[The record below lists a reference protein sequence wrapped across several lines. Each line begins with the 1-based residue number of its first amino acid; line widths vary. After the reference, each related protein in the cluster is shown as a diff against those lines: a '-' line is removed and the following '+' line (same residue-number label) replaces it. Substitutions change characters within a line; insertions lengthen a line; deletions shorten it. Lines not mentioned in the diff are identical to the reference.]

1 MSRLTGTVDRSRGLI
16 VPWVAHDVDQKTLI
30 NAAYALPAE
39 ERPMNLR
46 IAAHFCLPLFVAV
59 LASVSGP
66 ESTLAE
72 TKIGFRQ
79 ITIVEPVAIQRGT
92 SQKMTLRSNFTL
104 DETYATFF
112 DRPGVTMTF
121 AEPEPKEAPRRG
133 RGSDGTPFNF
143 DVTASADALPGV
155 LELRVAT
162 KQAVSSVSHLMVT
175 DFPVVREDEKQA
187 NNDRASAM
195 PVTLPAAVCGRVE
208 RAEDVDFYSFDGKRG
223 QQITAN
229 LYAQRV
235 TQGIHGMVVRGP
247 LIYLMDGLLTLYGP
261 NGQVVAQNDNFIG
274 GDPFVSAEL
283 PEDGTYYVE
292 VRDSRYAGSGRYVYC
307 LELASQPHAHSVFPL
322 AVQQGSSAD
331 AVAIGHLLGDSAA
344 TQLTAAADEEPGIR
358 RQRLT
363 LASGETNPVEVLVS
377 DAPQIVA
384 TAEHDSIEHALSVEL
399 PVGIS
404 GRFDQEEAANVFSFT
419 AQKDQW
425 FEFEVTSH
433 RLGLPLDAVLEV
445 LNSDG
450 KLVIES
456 DDGTQ
461 TKDPKLHWKAPSD
474 GTFYLTIRDLHGRGG
489 ERFLY
494 HLSMKRGEPDFDVAG
509 EYYYAQLAPGT
520 QMIWFAKVSRLN
532 GYDGPVDIFVE
543 NLPPAVTAEPVT
555 IPTGMTHCGI
565 VLSAAPDAEIN
576 ASLVRVGGR
585 ATIKTTAGDD
595 REVLHYGRV
604 TCEQQGSGGGQ
615 ARWPINTQLVG
626 VTKPLDLLKVEAE
639 PREVTLKPGEK
650 AEIKVSIERQDGF
663 TDPVTLAMSF
673 DYFTTK
679 FGEQLP
685 PGVTVGKASKLRLAG
700 KTLEGTVVLEAS
712 DEALAVEKLPVAVL
726 ARVSITF
733 SITTNYA
740 SNPIFLTVAA
750 EK

>member
-1 MSRLTGTVDRSRGLI
+1 
-16 VPWVAHDVDQKTLI
+16 
-30 NAAYALPAE
+30 
-39 ERPMNLR
+39 MNLR
-46 IAAHFCLPLFVAV
+46 FAAHFCLPLLVAL
-59 LASVSGP
+59 LASVSGSV
-66 ESTLAE
+66 STLAE

-104 DETYATFF
+104 NETYATFF

-121 AEPEPKEAPRRG
+121 AETEPKDAPRSG

-155 LELRVAT
+155 RELRVAT

-195 PVTLPAAVCGRVE
+195 PVTLPAAICGRVE
-208 RAEDVDFYSFDGKRG
+208 RAEDVDFYSFEGKRG

-261 NGQVVAQNDNFIG
+261 NGQVVAQNDNFVG
-274 GDPFVSAEL
+274 GDPFISAEL
-283 PEDGTYYVE
+283 PEDGTYSIE

-322 AVQQGSSAD
+322 AVQRGSTTD
-331 AVAIGHLLGDSAA
+331 VLAIGHLLGDSAA
-344 TQLTAAADEEPGIR
+344 TQLAAAANDPLGIR
-358 RQRLT
+358 RERLT
-363 LASGETNPVEVLVS
+363 LASGETNPVNVLVVDSPQIVVS
-377 DAPQIVA
+377 DANN
-384 TAEHDSIEHALSVEL
+384 SVENALPVVL
-399 PVGIS
+399 PVGVN
-404 GRFDQEEAANVFSFT
+404 GRFDLDFSGHFVSFEAL
-419 AQKDQW
+419 KGQW
-425 FEFEVTSH
+425 FEFEVTAH
-433 RLGLPLDAVLEV
+433 RLGLPLDAVLEITDA
-445 LNSDG
+445 DG
-450 KLVIES
+450 KLVKES
-456 DDGTQ
+456 DDGLH
-461 TKDPKLHWKAPSD
+461 TKDPRLHWMAPGD
-474 GTFYLTIRDLHGRGG
+474 GKFYLSIRDLHARGG

-494 HLSMKRGEPDFDVAG
+494 HLSMKRGEPDFEVAG

-520 QMIWFAKVSRLN
+520 QMIWFAKVSRVN
-532 GYDGPVDIFVE
+532 GYDGPVSIFVE
-543 NLPPAVTAEPVT
+543 DLPPGVTAEPVT
-555 IPTGMTHCGI
+555 IPAGMSHCGI
-565 VLSAAPDAEIN
+565 ILSAATDAQVN

-585 ATIKTTAGDD
+585 ATIKTADGTD
-595 REVLHYGRV
+595 REVVHYGTV

-626 VTKPLDLLKVEAE
+626 VTKPLDLLNVEAE

-650 AEIKVSIERQDGF
+650 AEIKVRIERQDGF

-673 DYFTTK
+673 DYFTTL

-712 DEALAVEKLPVAVL
+712 DKALAVEKLPIAVL

-740 SNPIFLTVAA
+740 SNPVVLTV
-750 EK
+750 ESP

>member
-1 MSRLTGTVDRSRGLI
+1 MTLRHAPQFRLSLL
-16 VPWVAHDVDQKTLI
+16 VAL
-30 NAAYALPAE
+30 
-39 ERPMNLR
+39 
-46 IAAHFCLPLFVAV
+46 
-59 LASVSGP
+59 LASIAVP
-66 ESTLAE
+66 ALTLAE

-121 AEPEPKEAPRRG
+121 AETEPKEAPRRG
-133 RGSDGTPFNF
+133 RGSDGTPFSF
-143 DVTASADALPGV
+143 DVTASVDALPGV

-187 NNDRASAM
+187 NNDRDSAM
-195 PVTLPAAVCGRVE
+195 AVDLPAAVCGRVE
-208 RAEDVDFYSFDGKRG
+208 RAEDVDVFSFEGKRG
-223 QQITAN
+223 QQVTAN

-283 PEDGTYYVE
+283 PEDGTYYIE

-307 LELASQPHAHSVFPL
+307 LELASQPHAHTVFPL
-322 AVQQGSSAD
+322 AVQRGSSAD

-344 TQLTAAADEEPGIR
+344 TRVTAAADDEPAIR

-377 DAPQIVA
+377 DAAQVVA
-384 TAEHDSIEHALSVEL
+384 SSEHDSIENALAVEV
-399 PVGIS
+399 PVGVS
-404 GRFDQEEAANVFSFT
+404 GRFEQEEAADVFAFA

-450 KLVIES
+450 KLVVES

-474 GTFYLTIRDLHGRGG
+474 GTFYLAIRDLHGRGG

-494 HLSMKRGEPDFDVAG
+494 HLSMKHGEPDFAVAG

-520 QMIWFAKVSRLN
+520 QMMWFAKVSRVN
-532 GYDGPVDIFVE
+532 GYDGPVEIFVDD
-543 NLPPAVTAEPVT
+543 LPPGVTAEPVT
-555 IPTGMTHCGI
+555 IPSGMTHCGI
-565 VLSAAPDAEIN
+565 ILSAASDAEIN

-585 ATIKTTAGDD
+585 ATIKTAAGDD
-595 REVLHYGRV
+595 REVVHYGRV
-604 TCEQQGSGGGQ
+604 TCEQQSSGGGQ

-626 VTKPLDLLKVEAE
+626 VTKPLDLLKVDAE
-639 PREVTLKPGEK
+639 PGEVTLKPGGK
-650 AEIKVSIERQDGF
+650 AEIKVRIERQEGF

-673 DYFTTK
+673 DYFSSK

-700 KTLEGTVVLEAS
+700 ETLEGTVVLEAS
-712 DEALAVEKLPVAVL
+712 DKALAVEKLPIAVL

-740 SNPIFLTVAA
+740 SNPIYLTIPAA
-750 EK
+750 E

>member
-1 MSRLTGTVDRSRGLI
+1 V
-16 VPWVAHDVDQKTLI
+16 I
-30 NAAYALPAE
+30 NAAFVLRAE
-39 ERPMNLR
+39 ERTMSLR
-46 IAAHFCLPLFVAV
+46 FAAHFCLTLIVALV
-59 LASVSGP
+59 ASMSRQ

-92 SQKMTLRSNFTL
+92 SQTMTLRSNFTL
-104 DETYATFF
+104 NETYATFF
-112 DRPGVTMTF
+112 DRPGVTMTY
-121 AEPEPKEAPRRG
+121 AETEPKDAPRSG

-143 DVTASADALPGV
+143 EVTASADALPGV
-155 LELRVAT
+155 RELRVAT
-162 KQAVSSVSHLMVT
+162 KQAVSSVSHLIVT

-208 RAEDVDFYSFDGKRG
+208 RAEDVDFYSFEGKRG
-223 QQITAN
+223 QRVTAN

-235 TQGIHGMVVRGP
+235 TEGIHGMVVRGP

-274 GDPFVSAEL
+274 GDPFISAEL
-283 PEDGTYYVE
+283 PDDGTYSIE

-307 LELASQPHAHSVFPL
+307 LELASQPHAHTVFPL
-322 AVQQGSSAD
+322 AVQRGSSVD
-331 AVAIGHLLGDSAA
+331 SIAIGHLLGDSAA
-344 TQLTAAADEEPGIR
+344 TQLAATVDEAPGIR

-363 LASGETNPVEVLVS
+363 LANGETNSVEVLVS

-384 TAEHDSIEHALSVEL
+384 TAGHDSIERALAVEL
-399 PVGIS
+399 PIGIS
-404 GRFDQEEAANVFSFT
+404 GRFEQEEAANVFSFT

-445 LNSDG
+445 FHADG
-450 KLVIES
+450 KLAVES
-456 DDGTQ
+456 DDATQ
-461 TKDPKLHWKAPSD
+461 TKDPKLHWKSPSD
-474 GTFYLTIRDLHGRGG
+474 GTFFLAIRDLHGRGG

-494 HLSMKRGEPDFDVAG
+494 HLSMKRGEPDFEVSG

-520 QMIWFAKVSRLN
+520 QMIWFAKVNRVN
-532 GYDGPVDIFVE
+532 GYDGPVEIFVE
-543 NLPPAVTAEPVT
+543 NLPPGVTAEPVT
-555 IPTGMTHCGI
+555 IPSGMTHCGI
-565 VLSAAPDAEIN
+565 ILSAAPDAEIN

-585 ATIKTTAGDD
+585 ATIKTAAGDD
-595 REVLHYGRV
+595 REVIHYGRV

-626 VTKPLDLLKVEAE
+626 VTKPLDLLKVDAE

-650 AEIKVSIERQDGF
+650 VEIKIRIERQDGF

-712 DEALAVEKLPVAVL
+712 DKALAVEKLPIAVL

-750 EK
+750 DK